1 MARRHGHP
9 LGLTCAHGD
18 AEQQG
23 KPTRSLRREL
33 DNAKAK
39 AVRIGDTKICL
50 ELMDGRELSFPIAW
64 FPELSNAVP
73 DQRQRCMLSEQGRT
87 LFWSELGLAVSVAG
101 LLLGPEGQIA
111 FRPASP
117 RSIAVCRAA
126 LAKCSREREPLE
138 WAAAQTDLGNALLAQ
153 GAGVPSTVHFEE
165 AVSAY
170 RAALEEYGRA
180 HTAPEWAA
188 TQLQLGHALVVLGG
202 HENGTGKL
210 EEAIAAYR
218 AALTDRTRLQQWA
231 SAQFNLGS
239 ALVTLGEREGDTT
252 RFEEAVAAYGAAL
265 EQHGPQRAPLQW
277 AMCMGG
283 QGVALARL
291 AERRGDVR
299 TAERAMSLIKTAI
312 ERLQERDHPEL
323 AAHRREL
330 ELVAGFIESNLQRT
344 GTLVDRLNMS

>member
-1 MARRHGHP
+1 
-9 LGLTCAHGD
+9 
-18 AEQQG
+18 
-23 KPTRSLRREL
+23 
-33 DNAKAK
+33 
-39 AVRIGDTKICL
+39 
-50 ELMDGRELSFPIAW
+50 MDGRELSFPIAW

-180 HTAPEWAA
+180 HTLRRNGRRRSCNSDTRSSFLAA
-188 TQLQLGHALVVLGG
+188 TKTVRANSRKPSQ
-202 HENGTGKL
+202 
-210 EEAIAAYR
+210 AYR
-218 AALTDRTRLQQWA
+218 AALTNRTRLQQWA

-265 EQHGPQRAPLQW
+265 EQHGPSARPPMGHVHGRPGCRVGEVGRA
-277 AMCMGG
+277 ARRCSHGG
-283 QGVALARL
+283 ARNVVDQD
-291 AERRGDVR
+291 GD
-299 TAERAMSLIKTAI
+299 RAAAGARSS
-312 ERLQERDHPEL
+312 EL